1 MHTIIREALMFKRKV
16 TDQLMEWKEK
26 YAPKYAAL
34 LEGARRVGKS
44 TVAENFA
51 QENYRSYIKIDF
63 ANISKELL
71 EVFDDI
77 ANQNTFFLRLQTVTG
92 ITLYPRESVII
103 FDEIQRQPLV
113 RQAIKY
119 LVADGRYDYIETGS
133 LISIKKNVKDIVIPS
148 EEHKIPVYPMDYE
161 EFMWAIGNDTYPV
174 LRELY
179 HTGKPV
185 GNGTNRKLMR
195 DFRIYMAV
203 GGMPQAVEAY
213 VNGKNFTEIDAVKRE
228 IISLYID
235 DFKKIDSSGLVGKMY
250 EAIPSQLATNKKRYM
265 ISRATG
271 KRKTSKDV
279 ERLSDLLDS
288 KTVIPC
294 YNTCNPS
301 ITLAQTKDDDTFK
314 LYLSDIGLFTTMIFM
329 ASPQTSENIYSKL
342 LSDKLPADLGYLYE
356 NAAAQIIAATGRS
369 LYYHT
374 WEKEN
379 STHYF
384 EADFLLQDKAK
395 LMPLEVKSSATK
407 KHESIDAFCR
417 KYSKYISG
425 AILLSQKDVGKDQS
439 LLFKPIYML
448 PFILEDL

>member
-1 MHTIIREALMFKRKV
+1 MFKRKV
-16 TDQLMEWKEK
+16 FEELTDWKNN

-44 TVAENFA
+44 TVAEEFA
-51 QENYRSYIKIDF
+51 KANYKSYIKVDF
-63 ANISKELL
+63 ANITQELL
-71 EVFDDI
+71 DVFKDI
-77 ANQNTFFLRLQTVTG
+77 ADHKVFFLRLQTVTG
-92 ITLYPRESVII
+92 VTLYPRESVII

-179 HTGKPV
+179 EMGSEV

-203 GGMPQAVEAY
+203 GGMPQAVEAF
-213 VNGKNFTEIDAVKRE
+213 VEGKNFSEIDRVKRE
-228 IISLYID
+228 IIDLYID
-235 DFKKIDSSGLVGKMY
+235 DFKKIDSSGLIGKMY
-250 EAIPSQLATNKKRYM
+250 ESIPSQLATNKKRYM

-271 KRKTSKDV
+271 KRKTKKDV
-279 ERLSDLLDS
+279 ERMADLLDS
-288 KTVIPC
+288 KTVIAC
-294 YNTCNPS
+294 YNTYNPS

-314 LYLSDIGLFTTMIFM
+314 LYLSDIGLFTTMIFK
-329 ASPQTSENIYSKL
+329 ASPKTDESIYSKL
-342 LSDKLPADLGYLYE
+342 LGDKLSADLGYLYE
-356 NAAAQIIAATGRS
+356 DAVAQMITATGRS
-369 LYYHT
+369 AYYHT

-379 STHYF
+379 STHYYQV
-384 EADFLLQDKAK
+384 DFLLQNKAK
-395 LMPLEVKSSATK
+395 LLPLEVKSSATK
-407 KHESIDAFCR
+407 KHESIDAFCK
-417 KYSKYISG
+417 KYSQYVSQ
-425 AILLSQKDVGKDQS
+425 AILLSQKDVGKDNN
-439 LLFKPIYML
+439 LNLKPIYML
-448 PFILEDL
+448 PFIMEEL